1 VTALDL
7 CVKVLQQ
14 SDAGAVRVVG
24 GELEEVELVR
34 DRQRAR
40 EVGDEDEA
48 RLERRDEERISTLV
62 LERELVS
69 ELAYASLDFLA
80 REVDVADPRID

>member
-1 VTALDL
+1 MAALDL
-7 CVKVLQQ
+7 RVEIFQQ
-14 SDAGAVRVVG
+14 PDPRPRGVVG

-80 REVDVADPRID
+80 REVDVADPKID